1 MEYEVKVKLTR
12 PPENTTLK
20 KNLVLLGLRLR
31 FLENEN
37 LNWKWKLNLDI
48 TYYPVSVFL
57 KKIKIEPI

>member
-1 MEYEVKVKLTR
+1 ML
-12 PPENTTLK
+12 PL

-37 LNWKWKLNLDI
+37 LNWKWKLNLDV

-57 KKIKIEPI
+57 EKKIKIEPI